1 MSVISN
7 IKEFYWVRTFFET
20 TTNNS
25 CSYYKDGKSLLFPN
39 FERVDRMFGE
49 KHRVVTNWNTTFG
62 KIVYYVFM
70 LLGLFFL
77 SVAIFNIVA

>member
-1 MSVISN
+1 MFGFILSIIFFIISFVTLFRVV
-7 IKEFYWVRTFFET
+7 KY
-20 TTNNS
+20 
-25 CSYYKDGKSLLFPN
+25 GKSLLFPN